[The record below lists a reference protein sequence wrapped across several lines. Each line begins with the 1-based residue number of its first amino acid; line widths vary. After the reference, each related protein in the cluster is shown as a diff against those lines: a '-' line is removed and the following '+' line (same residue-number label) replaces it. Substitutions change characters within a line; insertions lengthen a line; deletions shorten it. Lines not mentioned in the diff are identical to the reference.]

1 MTNDNVSTTN
11 IFRILR
17 TCMGLSLKEMAKKC
31 KVSAVYLGE
40 LELGKKAKPSDD
52 IIQRIANA
60 CGINARTIHYFLEQQ
75 KGESLNYQRYLLS
88 SLERLAEKT
97 QYDTAEEATDN

>member
-1 MTNDNVSTTN
+1 MANDNISTTN

-31 KVSAVYLGE
+31 EVSAVYLGE
-40 LELGKKAKPSDD
+40 LELGKKARPSND
-52 IIQRIANA
+52 IIQKIADA
-60 CGINARTIHYFLEQQ
+60 CGINAKTIHYFLEQQ
-75 KGESLNYQRYLLS
+75 KGESLNYQQYLLS

-97 QYDTAEEATDN
+97 QYGIEEGNNN

>member
-1 MTNDNVSTTN
+1 MANDNVSTMN

-17 TCMGLSLKEMAKKC
+17 TCMGLSLKEMAEKC

-52 IIQRIANA
+52 IIRKIADA
-60 CGINARTIHYFLEQQ
+60 CGINAKTIHYFLEQQ
-75 KGESLNYQRYLLS
+75 KDESLNYQRYLLS
-88 SLERLAEKT
+88 SLERLVEKT
-97 QYDTAEEATDN
+97 QYGTAEEVNDN